1 MGKGS
6 QQRPASVSVKEF
18 NENWDKIFKNA
29 QKKHLGGSLSGKDP
43 V

>member
-6 QQRPASVSVKEF
+6 KQRPASISVEEF
-18 NENWDKIFKNA
+18 SKNWDKIFKNT

>member
-6 QQRPASVSVKEF
+6 KPRPLSISPEKF
-18 NENWDKIFKNA
+18 SENWDKIFKNA
-29 QKKHLGGSLSGKDP
+29 QKKHLGGSLSGKDT

>member
-6 QQRPASVSVKEF
+6 KQRPASISVEEF
-18 NENWDKIFKNA
+18 SKNWDKIFKNT
-29 QKKHLGGSLSGKDP
+29 QKKHLGGSLSDKDT